1 MRDEE
6 FHDEKRRT
14 AESIFNSFGQTINGT
29 IANLRE
35 ILRSEIELAK
45 TEIKEALRRVAKAVV
60 FYAVAAI
67 LALFGL
73 GFILLACVYAL
84 AYLVQPWLAALIV
97 GVAVAAISGGAL
109 IVARKHTQRVSFR
122 MEQTIET
129 VKENVRWAKN
139 RFR

>member
-1 MRDEE
+1 MRDGE

-84 AYLVQPWLAALIV
+84 ASLVQPWLAALIV
-97 GVAVAAISGGAL
+97 GVAVAAISGGAF